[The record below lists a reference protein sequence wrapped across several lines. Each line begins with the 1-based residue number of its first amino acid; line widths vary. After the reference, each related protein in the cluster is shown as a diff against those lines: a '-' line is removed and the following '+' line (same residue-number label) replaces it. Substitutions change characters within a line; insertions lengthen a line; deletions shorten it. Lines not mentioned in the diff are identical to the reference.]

1 MKIEMGGTM
10 SLAYTD
16 KNKKQTKNKK
26 PTHLITTVNN
36 FNNKW
41 IFLIDKNIEMRD
53 LCFSSN

>member
-1 MKIEMGGTM
+1 MGGTA

-16 KNKKQTKNKK
+16 KNKKNNKDKK

-36 FNNKW
+36 FNNNGF
-41 IFLIDKNIEMRD
+41 FLDKNIEMTD

>member
-16 KNKKQTKNKK
+16 KNKK

-41 IFLIDKNIEMRD
+41 IFLIDKNIEMTD

>member
-1 MKIEMGGTM
+1 MGGTA

-16 KNKKQTKNKK
+16 KNKK

-36 FNNKW
+36 FNN
-41 IFLIDKNIEMRD
+41 IMDFFDKNIEITD

>member
-1 MKIEMGGTM
+1 MGGTA

-16 KNKKQTKNKK
+16 KKKTKKNKDKK

-36 FNNKW
+36 FNNNGF
-41 IFLIDKNIEMRD
+41 FLDKNIEMTD